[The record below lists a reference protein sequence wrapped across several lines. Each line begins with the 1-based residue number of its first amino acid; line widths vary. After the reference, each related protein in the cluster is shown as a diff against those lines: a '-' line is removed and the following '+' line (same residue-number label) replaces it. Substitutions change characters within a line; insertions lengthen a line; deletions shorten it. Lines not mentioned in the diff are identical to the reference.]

1 MADGAVTGHVIILN
15 NSANPIPALFIE
27 VILTIPMSP
36 EALPD
41 ALDRYECRSCGYVYE
56 PLKGDNTTQ
65 VAPNTAFTDIPEEW
79 QCPVCKAR
87 KTQFSNIGPVGTPS
101 GFKEN
106 LGYGIGVNTLTP
118 GQKNLLIFGVL
129 LLGFLFLIS
138 FYGIQ

>member
-1 MADGAVTGHVIILN
+1 
-15 NSANPIPALFIE
+15 
-27 VILTIPMSP
+27 MSP
-36 EALPD
+36 EAITPD

-65 VAPNTAFTDIPEEW
+65 IAPNTAFTDLSEDW
-79 QCPVCKAR
+79 RCPVCSAR
-87 KTQFSNIGPVGTPS
+87 KTQFSNIGPAGTPS

-106 LGYGIGVNTLTP
+106 LRYGIGVNTLTP

-129 LLGFLFLIS
+129 LLGFLLLIS